1 MVKSQKVPAKDEM
14 RYTCIPFAKK
24 ELNFNTTCYLAKKE
38 DLILKNILQISNNFV
53 MAKTNS
59 QLIIVFCLRRTV
71 VFESLKDY

>member
-24 ELNFNTTCYLAKKE
+24 ELNFNTTCYLAKK
-38 DLILKNILQISNNFV
+38 DLIFKNILQISSNFG
-53 MAKTNS
+53 MAKTIS
-59 QLIIVFCLRRTV
+59 QLIIVFFCLRRTV

>member
-24 ELNFNTTCYLAKKE
+24 ELNFNTTCYLAKK
-38 DLILKNILQISNNFV
+38 DLIFKNILQISSNFEI
-53 MAKTNS
+53 AKANS

>member
-24 ELNFNTTCYLAKKE
+24 ELNFNTTCYLAKK
-38 DLILKNILQISNNFV
+38 DHIFINILQISSNLV

-59 QLIIVFCLRRTV
+59 QLVIVFCLRRTV